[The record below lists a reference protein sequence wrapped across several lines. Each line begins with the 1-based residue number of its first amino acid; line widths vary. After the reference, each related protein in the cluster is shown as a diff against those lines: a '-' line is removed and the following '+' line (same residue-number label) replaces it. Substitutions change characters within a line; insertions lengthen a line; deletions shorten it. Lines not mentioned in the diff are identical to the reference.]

1 MTICNGDR
9 SMLENF
15 RDNMKGIAFAI
26 VVLIAIVFA
35 FSGIGSLSISGS
47 ASETAVKVN
56 GERVSELQ
64 VQRAVNSEKQR
75 ILNENEGLDAAMLED
90 NLLRPQVLNQVIR
103 RKLLSQEAKSGGM
116 AISSQTT
123 GKLLVDTPTFQTD
136 GRFDQE
142 LYLYRVR
149 NLGYT
154 SASFLEMIE
163 ENLLIEQFVRGFV
176 ASAFTTN
183 NELELLASI
192 FDQQRDYYY
201 LTLPLQPVKDAIK
214 VTDQQVAA
222 YYEDNKS
229 IYQAEEQVVV
239 DYIELNPT
247 QFDGADAIGEEQI
260 RARFEEQA
268 QSLESGVSLQ
278 AAHILLSEPDAALL
292 SEIQSKLDA
301 GEDFAAL
308 AKQYSQDLG
317 SADFGGDLGFTSG
330 DTFPESFESA
340 LAALEVG
347 QVSAPVETDSGTHLI
362 KLVDKQETVI
372 DFSTERARIKQELV
386 AELRSEWLVETLA
399 KLKELSYN
407 AESLGEVAADLGLK
421 AQVSA
426 AFSRSNSSGI
436 AAYPAVKKAAF
447 SAEVIEENYA
457 SEVIDLGDDRYV
469 VLKLNESIPARQK
482 VLAEVKDLIVVTLIN
497 ELSKAQLAE
506 QGDALLARVAAG
518 ETVEAVAKSQD
529 LNWQVVLNAKR
540 STGDINAD
548 VNRFV
553 FQLPATS
560 DSSVVESLY
569 TRAGDYVVV
578 AMTEVT
584 AGDSRTL
591 SAEQKN
597 NLLYS
602 GAATNNSR
610 ELQSLQAS
618 LMADAKI
625 VE

>member
-1 MTICNGDR
+1 
-9 SMLENF
+9 
-15 RDNMKGIAFAI
+15 MKGIAFAI

-64 VQRAVNSEKQR
+64 VQRAINAEKQR
-75 ILNENEGLDAAMLED
+75 ILSENEGLDAAMLED

-103 RKLLSQEAKSGGM
+103 RQLLSQEAESGGM
-116 AISSQTT
+116 AISSRTT
-123 GKLLVDTPTFQTD
+123 GKLLLDTPTFQTD
-136 GRFDQE
+136 GQFDQE

-183 NELELLASI
+183 NELELLARI

-214 VTDQQVAA
+214 VTDQQITE
-222 YYEDNKS
+222 YYEANKS

-239 DYIELNPT
+239 DYIELSPA

-260 RARFEEQA
+260 RARFDEQA

-308 AKQYSQDLG
+308 AQQYSQDVG

-330 DTFPESFESA
+330 DTFPEPFEAA

-347 QVSAPVETDSGTHLI
+347 QVSAPVETDSGTHFI

-372 DFSTERARIKQELV
+372 DFSSERARIEQELV
-386 AELRSEWLVETLA
+386 AELRNEWLVETLA
-399 KLKELSYN
+399 NLKELS
-407 AESLGEVAADLGLK
+407 
-421 AQVSA
+421 
-426 AFSRSNSSGI
+426 
-436 AAYPAVKKAAF
+436 
-447 SAEVIEENYA
+447 
-457 SEVIDLGDDRYV
+457 
-469 VLKLNESIPARQK
+469 
-482 VLAEVKDLIVVTLIN
+482 
-497 ELSKAQLAE
+497 
-506 QGDALLARVAAG
+506 
-518 ETVEAVAKSQD
+518 
-529 LNWQVVLNAKR
+529 
-540 STGDINAD
+540 
-548 VNRFV
+548 
-553 FQLPATS
+553 
-560 DSSVVESLY
+560 
-569 TRAGDYVVV
+569 
-578 AMTEVT
+578 
-584 AGDSRTL
+584 
-591 SAEQKN
+591 
-597 NLLYS
+597 
-602 GAATNNSR
+602 
-610 ELQSLQAS
+610 
-618 LMADAKI
+618 
-625 VE
+625 

>member
-1 MTICNGDR
+1 
-9 SMLENF
+9 
-15 RDNMKGIAFAI
+15 MKGIAFAI

-64 VQRAVNSEKQR
+64 VQRAINAEKQR
-75 ILNENEGLDAAMLED
+75 ILSENEGLDAAMLED

-103 RKLLSQEAKSGGM
+103 RQLLSQEAESGGM
-116 AISSQTT
+116 AISSRTT
-123 GKLLVDTPTFQTD
+123 GKLLLDTPTFQTD
-136 GRFDQE
+136 GQFDQE

-183 NELELLASI
+183 NELELLARI

-214 VTDQQVAA
+214 VTDQQITE
-222 YYEDNKS
+222 YYEANKS

-239 DYIELNPT
+239 DYIELSPA

-260 RARFEEQA
+260 RARFDEQA

-308 AKQYSQDLG
+308 AQQYSQDVG

-330 DTFPESFESA
+330 DTFPEPFEAA

-372 DFSTERARIKQELV
+372 DFSSERARIEQELV
-386 AELRSEWLVETLA
+386 AELRNEWLVETLA
-399 KLKELSYN
+399 NLKELSYN
-407 AESLGEVAADLGLK
+407 AENLGEVAADLGLK

-426 AFSRSNSSGI
+426 AFSRTNTSGI

-447 SAEVIEENYA
+447 SAEVLEEKYA
-457 SEVIDLGDDRYV
+457 SEVMDLGDDRYM
-469 VLKLNESIPARQK
+469 VLKLNRNIPARQK
-482 VLAEVKDLIVVTLIN
+482 VLAEVKDLIIVTIMNDQAETL
-497 ELSKAQLAE
+497 LAE

-518 ETVEAVAKSQD
+518 ETVEAVAKSQNLD
-529 LNWQVVLNAKR
+529 WQVGLNATR

-548 VNRFV
+548 VNRFA
-553 FQLPATS
+553 FRLPATTGADVV
-560 DSSVVESLY
+560 DSFY
-569 TRAGDYVVV
+569 TRTGDYVVV

-584 AGDSRTL
+584 PGDSRTL

-597 NLLYS
+597 NLLYAGS
-602 GAATNNSR
+602 AANNSR
-610 ELQSLQAS
+610 ELQSLQAL
-618 LMADAKI
+618 LMAEAKI